1 MVAGWGT
8 AAAGPH
14 SAGPPAGPPAHWSE
28 ISQEKEEAY
37 FRNLQVNYL
46 NAMADDLWKCPVS
59 IAFKDLKSN

>member
-28 ISQEKEEAY
+28 ISQEKEETG
-37 FRNLQVNYL
+37 FRRQIEQKLISGI
-46 NAMADDLWKCPVS
+46 CR
-59 IAFKDLKSN
+59 